1 MKRTIYFKNHP
12 KIIATST
19 VAGPKESN
27 GSINKYF
34 EVKLNDDMFGEDT
47 FEKAETKMLYTVI
60 KNSIKNA
67 KYDEDNIDC
76 IIAGDLL
83 NQIISSTFSARKFKC
98 GYLGVY
104 NACATFSES
113 LIVGASMVDGGY
125 MNNVICCSS
134 SHFSSAER
142 QYRYPLELGNTRP
155 PQSQWTITGAGASL
169 ISSNGVGPMITAGT
183 IGRVVDYGITD
194 ANNMGAAMAPAACD
208 TLFAH
213 FKETGLT
220 PDYYDLIITGD
231 LGTLG
236 SRILKD
242 LIWEKGYDIEKQHV
256 DCGELV
262 YNICEQEYQGGSGA
276 GCSALVFNSYVYNKL
291 NKGLYKKVLLVAT
304 GALLSTVSTQQG
316 ESIPAIA
323 HAVVVEGNIWVK
335 LC

>member
-34 EVKLNDDMFGEDT
+34 EVKLNDDMFGENT

-60 KNSIKNA
+60 KNAIKNA
-67 KYDEDNIDC
+67 KTNEENIDC

-113 LIVGASMVDGGY
+113 LLVGATMVDGGY

-155 PQSQWTITGAGASL
+155 PQSQWTITGAGASF
-169 ISSNGVGPMITAGT
+169 ISSTGKGPMITSGT
-183 IGRVVDYGITD
+183 IGRVVDFGITD

-208 TLFAH
+208 TLFTH

-276 GCSALVFNSYVYNKL
+276 GCSALVFNSYVYDKL
-291 NKGLYKKVLLVAT
+291 NKGLYKKVLLMAT

-323 HAVVVEGNIWVK
+323 HAVVVEGNVWLK
-335 LC
+335 LY